1 MSARINR
8 IWQRLKYEAHVF
20 FIDHGMFRALYC
32 NKAQIAPGVYR
43 SNYPTSAQIMRLKR
57 QGVNTI
63 LSLRGQFDGAF
74 NALERDACERHGV
87 ALTFVSLGAREAP
100 KARQILDLLKTFKE
114 IDLPFLMHC
123 KSGADRA
130 SLASA
135 IYLIAIEGKSVAE
148 ARQMFSV
155 RFIHFKWTKT
165 GILDMFLD
173 MYEERLEQGPIAFQD
188 WVADEYDP
196 EALTHRFAKRRITSR

>member
-1 MSARINR
+1 MSARINS

-20 FIDHGMFRALYC
+20 FIDHGMFRALYW

-43 SNYPTSAQIMRLKR
+43 SNYPTSARIKRLKR
-57 QGVNTI
+57 QGVKTI

-74 NALERDACERHGV
+74 NALERDACERHDV
-87 ALTFVSLGAREAP
+87 MLTFVPLGAREAP
-100 KARQILDLLKTFKE
+100 KARRILDLLNTFQE
-114 IDLPFLMHC
+114 IDRPFLMHC
-123 KSGADRA
+123 KSGADRV

-148 ARQMFSV
+148 ARKMFSL

-188 WVADEYDP
+188 
-196 EALTHRFAKRRITSR
+196 

>member
-1 MSARINR
+1 MSAHINS

-100 KARQILDLLKTFKE
+100 KARQILDLLKR
-114 IDLPFLMHC
+114 L
-123 KSGADRA
+123 RR
-130 SLASA
+130 
-135 IYLIAIEGKSVAE
+135 LIFHS
-148 ARQMFSV
+148 
-155 RFIHFKWTKT
+155 
-165 GILDMFLD
+165 
-173 MYEERLEQGPIAFQD
+173 
-188 WVADEYDP
+188 
-196 EALTHRFAKRRITSR
+196 